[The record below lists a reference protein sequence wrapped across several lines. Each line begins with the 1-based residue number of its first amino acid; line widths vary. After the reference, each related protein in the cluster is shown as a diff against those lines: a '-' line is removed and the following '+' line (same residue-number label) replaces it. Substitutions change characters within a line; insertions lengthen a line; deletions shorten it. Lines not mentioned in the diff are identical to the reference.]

1 MNAVVTGAS
10 SGIGFELARGL
21 VLAGF
26 RVWTVSR
33 GSGNGDLAAA
43 RLNEEAAG
51 RGEVTFLPADLASLS
66 EVRRVAGELAAR
78 VGHLDLLLN
87 NAGAYVH
94 RRILTE
100 DGFERNFAL
109 NHLSPF
115 LLTHLLLEPLM
126 QAEAPRVITTSSN
139 AERMGALDL
148 ERAASGVPFSA
159 WRAYAMS
166 KQANIHFAREL
177 AWRRPHPLLRSHAF
191 HPGFVASRFGADAGW
206 LGPFIGLAQRLFGR
220 SSVEGADT
228 GLYLATTPD
237 PPEPNGAYLLDRKVV
252 APSGGGRDEATGR
265 ALWERSEQWVG
276 LGSAVRLRTRY

>member
-1 MNAVVTGAS
+1 MSDDQSGSCGKRGGSGHTDAPHGKHAVVTGAS

-21 VLAGF
+21 ALAGY

-33 GSGNGDLAAA
+33 ASGNGDLAAA
-43 RLNEEAAG
+43 HVNEEAVG
-51 RGEVTFLPADLASLS
+51 RGSATFLPADLASLR
-66 EVRRVAGELAAR
+66 EVRRVAVEIASR
-78 VGHLDLLLN
+78 CGHLDLLMN

-94 RRILTE
+94 RRVISDE
-100 DGFERNFAL
+100 GFEQTFAL

-115 LLTHLLLEPLM
+115 LLTHLLQGALTR
-126 QAEAPRVITTSSN
+126 AEAPRVIATSSN

-177 AWRRPHPLLRSHAF
+177 ALRGPHPRLRSYAF

-206 LGPFIGLAQRLFGR
+206 LGPLFGLAQRCFGR
-220 SSVEGADT
+220 DAEAGADT
-228 GLYLATTPD
+228 GLYLATTPQ
-237 PPEPNGAYLLDRKVV
+237 PPEPNGAYLIDRTLAQV
-252 APSGGGRDEATGR
+252 
-265 ALWERSEQWVG
+265 EQFG
-276 LGSAVRLRTRY
+276 D